1 MVKKSLF
8 SEYSTQRGNAFLKT
22 FITDEFSFFLWV
34 YESDCCMQYMSLF
47 EICFNY
53 RRDVYVFYRIE
64 FDLLYKLTFI
74 GRKNGK
80 HLIGSN
86 H

>member
-1 MVKKSLF
+1 
-8 SEYSTQRGNAFLKT
+8 
-22 FITDEFSFFLWV
+22 
-34 YESDCCMQYMSLF
+34 MQYMSLF

-74 GRKNGK
+74 GRKSAK

-86 H
+86 HWFHEYVHNFQKLKIFTKICTTQSDKFLEKTR